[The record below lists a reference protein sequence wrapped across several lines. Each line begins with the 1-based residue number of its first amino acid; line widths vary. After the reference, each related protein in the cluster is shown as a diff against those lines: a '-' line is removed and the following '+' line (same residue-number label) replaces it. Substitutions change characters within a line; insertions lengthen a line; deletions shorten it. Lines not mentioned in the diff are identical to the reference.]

1 MINYYNL
8 KNCMHKLGNNHPNL
22 LGIKKFL
29 NACNNVETFGI
40 PSGFDFCAKTQTA
53 LAQFQQFK
61 GLDRTGRMNIE
72 TWRAIGKE
80 MNASQF
86 ELMFG
91 TSSNAGVLRNIMY
104 AHRFRMMFPT
114 KTHNALVEYTFEEGK
129 GGGGGL
135 SRNEVEEIALG
146 SRQTDTYFGHGKS
159 IGGWEID
166 VPITLL
172 ISEAY
177 KHAMVPEGKTV
188 EEAQKLAYEW
198 VKTNTKEARRL
209 QREEDDARQKY
220 IDAHKDGKP
229 VPTPGPDPNLV
240 PGSMNL
246 SALNSF
252 GHACHTY
259 MDSFSPA
266 HHGWQRYDM
275 PKKTITIIQPSGEE
289 IEMEAW
295 DLKKFID
302 EGLQHKADENNPPTM
317 EERDNCVKYMR
328 GAFLTTF
335 TNKWFKR
342 AVKSESERQKT
353 YDFVKGLGFFIEEDF
368 GIMEVPQIELPK
380 ENMQKI

>member
-1 MINYYNL
+1 MINYHNL
-8 KNCMHKLGNNHPNL
+8 KNCMHKLGDSHPDL

-29 NACNNVETFGI
+29 NAYNNVEI
-40 PSGFDFCAKTQTA
+40 SNISNGFDFCAKTQTA
-53 LAQFQQFK
+53 LAQFQQLK
-61 GLDRTGRMNIE
+61 GLNKTGRMNIE
-72 TWRAIGKE
+72 TWQAIGSE
-80 MNASQF
+80 ISASQL

-91 TSSNAGVLRNIMY
+91 RSPSAGLLRNVMY
-104 AHRFRMMFPT
+104 AHKFRRMFPT
-114 KTHNALVEYTFEEGK
+114 KTHNALIEYTFGEGK

-135 SRNEVEEIALG
+135 SGSEVEEIALG

-159 IGGWEID
+159 IGEWEID
-166 VPITLL
+166 IPITLL
-172 ISEAY
+172 VSEAY
-177 KHAMVPEGKTV
+177 KHAMVPEDKTV

-198 VKTNTKEARRL
+198 VKSNTTEARRL
-209 QREEDDARQKY
+209 QRETDTAKQKY

-229 VPTPGPDPNLV
+229 VPTPGPDPNLA
-240 PGSMNL
+240 PGSINL
-246 SALNSF
+246 SALNFF

-302 EGLQHKADENNPPTM
+302 EGLQHKADESNPPTL
-317 EERDNCVKYMR
+317 EERDNCVRYMR

-342 AVKSESERQKT
+342 AVKSESEKQKI
-353 YDFVKGLGFFIEEDF
+353 YDFVKAEGLSYEEDF
-368 GIMEVPQIELPK
+368 GTTEVPQVELPK
-380 ENMQKI
+380 ESMQKI

>member
-1 MINYYNL
+1 MINHYNL

-29 NACNNVETFGI
+29 NAYNNVEI
-40 PSGFDFCAKTQTA
+40 SNISSGFDFCAKTQTA
-53 LAQFQQFK
+53 LVQFQQFK
-61 GLDRTGRMNIE
+61 GLNRTGKMNIE

-80 MNASQF
+80 INASQF

-91 TSSNAGVLRNIMY
+91 TSSNAGVLRNVMY
-104 AHRFRMMFPT
+104 AHRFRLIFPT

-198 VKTNTKEARRL
+198 VKTNTSDARRI
-209 QREEDDARQKY
+209 QREADDAKQKY

-289 IEMEAW
+289 IEMEA
-295 DLKKFID
+295 
-302 EGLQHKADENNPPTM
+302 
-317 EERDNCVKYMR
+317 
-328 GAFLTTF
+328 
-335 TNKWFKR
+335 
-342 AVKSESERQKT
+342 
-353 YDFVKGLGFFIEEDF
+353 
-368 GIMEVPQIELPK
+368 
-380 ENMQKI
+380 